1 MTDFL
6 GYSNTNDTKSRVLK
20 QNFKPKLEVK
30 VIQGIY
36 SNPNDLGFTFNVTS
50 FTKDFLTI
58 ELNFT
63 NATQISSQEV
73 PEHLQI
79 TFAQN

>member
-1 MTDFL
+1 
-6 GYSNTNDTKSRVLK
+6 
-20 QNFKPKLEVK
+20 LEVK
-30 VIQGIY
+30 VIPGIY

-73 PEHLQI
+73 PDHLQI